1 MKKSLV
7 AAAGTAVLA
16 LALAAC
22 GNSGGG
28 GGGGAASTSA
38 GTPKAGGNLVM
49 ARADEVQSLVPWVP
63 TDNASIWT
71 LEEIYDTLL
80 VPKPDGHGVEASV
93 ATSWSQSADK
103 LSWTFH
109 LRHGVKFSNGQPL
122 TSADVKF
129 SLEQASKPNT
139 PFYFID
145 QVMKSFATPDPY
157 TVVITTRQPWSPL
170 PADVALFANSIV
182 PDNYGGETA
191 AQFAQ
196 HPIGSGP
203 FMLSSWIKG
212 QSIKLVKNPHYWQP
226 GKPYL
231 NSVTFTV
238 VADANT
244 RATQIQSGQAQID
257 EFPAYS
263 SISALNAGNTKVG
276 IFDSSRVDYFV
287 MNTRKEPF
295 TDPQVRLAVNQ
306 AIDRAALV
314 KTVQFGYGTP
324 AKGYM
329 SPVLW
334 AYDPSIAPPAYD
346 LSAAKADLAKSKYPN
361 GFSTTITVAAGND
374 NQQSAAQ
381 LIQASLAQIG
391 IKATIATLDP
401 SALST
406 AQENGNFSMSFAYQT
421 TDIVDPDEII
431 RFAGLY
437 DGGSNTMYSGYNDT
451 ELEAMANKADT
462 LSDQP
467 ARQQIYDQIQETVN
481 HANPY
486 AALYYSP
493 SVYAHGDGVQ
503 DFHPYPTGNYNL
515 VDTWLSSS

>member
-1 MKKSLV
+1 MKKSLMV
-7 AAAGTAVLA
+7 AAATAMLA

-22 GNSGGG
+22 ASGGSSSNG
-28 GGGGAASTSA
+28 TSSAAA
-38 GTPKAGGNLVM
+38 GTPQHGGNLVM

-80 VPKPDGHGVEASV
+80 VPEPNGHGVEASL
-93 ATSWSQSADK
+93 ATSWSESANK

-109 LRHGVKFSNGQPL
+109 LRHGVEFSNGQPL

-129 SLEQASKPNT
+129 SLAQASKPNT

-145 QVMKSFATPDPY
+145 QVIKSVLTPDPY
-157 TVVITTRQPWSPL
+157 TVVITTKQPWAPL
-170 PADVALFANSIV
+170 PADMALYANSIV
-182 PDNYGGETA
+182 PNNYGGESA
-191 AQFAQ
+191 SGFAGK
-196 HPIGSGP
+196 PIGSGP

-212 QSIKLVKNPHYWQP
+212 QSLKLVKNPHYWQK

-244 RATQIQSGQAQID
+244 RATQVTSGQAQVD

-263 SISALNAGNTKVG
+263 SITALSAGSTKVG
-276 IFDSSRVDYFV
+276 VFDSSRVDYFV
-287 MNTRKEPF
+287 MNTNKAPF
-295 TDPQVRLAVNQ
+295 TNPEVRLAVAQ
-306 AIDRAALV
+306 AVNRAALI
-314 KTVQFGYGTP
+314 KTVQFGYGTA

-334 AYDPSIAPPAYD
+334 AYDPSLTPPAYS
-346 LSAAKADLAKSKYPN
+346 LAAAKADLARSSVPH

-374 NQQSAAQ
+374 NEESAAQ
-381 LIQASLAQIG
+381 LIQASLAEIG

-401 SALST
+401 SALFT
-406 AQENGNFSMSFAYQT
+406 AQQNGNFDMSFAYQT

-437 DGGSNTMYSGYNDT
+437 SGGSNTLYTFYKNAQ
-451 ELEAMANKADT
+451 LEAMANKADT
-462 LSDQP
+462 LSSQA
-467 ARQQIYDQIQETVN
+467 ARQQLYDQIQQTINQES
-481 HANPY
+481 PY
-486 AALYYSP
+486 VALYYSP
-493 SVYAHGDGVQ
+493 SVYAYGSNVH

-515 VDTWLSSS
+515 VDTWISG

>member
-1 MKKSLV
+1 MLKSLV

-16 LALAAC
+16 LAVAAC
-22 GNSGGG
+22 GSVGGG
-28 GGGGAASTSA
+28 GGGGAASATA
-38 GTPKAGGNLVM
+38 GTPKEGGNLVM

-71 LEEIYDTLL
+71 LEEIYGTLL
-80 VPKPDGHGVEASV
+80 VPKPDGHGVEASL
-93 ATSWSQSADK
+93 ATAWSQSADK

-109 LRHGVKFSNGQPL
+109 LRHGVKFSNGRPL

-129 SLEQASKPNT
+129 SLEQAGKPNT

-145 QVMKSFATPDPY
+145 QVMKSIATPDPY
-157 TVVITTRQPWSPL
+157 TVVITTKQPWSPL
-170 PADVALFANSIV
+170 PADMALFANSIV

-203 FMLSSWIKG
+203 FMLSSWAKG

-231 NSVTFTV
+231 DSVTFTV

-276 IFDSSRVDYFV
+276 IFNSSRVDYFV
-287 MNTRKEPF
+287 MNTRKAPF

-306 AIDRAALV
+306 AIDRAALI

-334 AYDPSIAPPAYD
+334 AYAPSIAPPAYN
-346 LSAAKADLAKSKYPN
+346 LSTAKASLARSKHPN
-361 GFSTTITVAAGND
+361 GFSATITVAAGND
-374 NQQSAAQ
+374 IQQSAAQ
-381 LIQASLAQIG
+381 LIQASLGQIG
-391 IKATIATLDP
+391 IKTTIATLDP

-406 AQENGNFSMSFAYQT
+406 AQQNGNFDMSFAYQT

-437 DGGSNTMYSGYNDT
+437 DGGSNAMYSGYDNT
-451 ELEAMANKADT
+451 KLETLANKADT
-462 LSDQP
+462 LSSQ
-467 ARQQIYDQIQETVN
+467 AGRQQIYDQIQETVN
-481 HANPY
+481 QANPY

-493 SVYAHGDGVQ
+493 SVYAYGGGVQ

-515 VDTWLSSS
+515 VGTWLSSS